1 MVITNTLKL
10 SGSKESNLL
19 SKVISVHLH
28 HILTVPDIADNVKLS
43 KDFMINIK
51 TWKDRKYCYIFNI
64 VRLPLLNRN
73 LKNIYDREIGQ
84 TGTHCNRVT

>member
-10 SGSKESNLL
+10 SGSKE
-19 SKVISVHLH
+19 ISVHLH
-28 HILTVPDIADNVKLS
+28 HILTVPDNVKLS
-43 KDFMINIK
+43 KDFKINIK
-51 TWKDRKYCYIFNI
+51 TYQKDRKYCHIFNI

-84 TGTHCNRVT
+84 TGTYCNTVI

>member
-10 SGSKESNLL
+10 SGSKESNRL

-28 HILTVPDIADNVKLS
+28 HILTVPDNVKLS

-51 TWKDRKYCYIFNI
+51 TSERQ
-64 VRLPLLNRN
+64 
-73 LKNIYDREIGQ
+73 EILSYFQ
-84 TGTHCNRVT
+84 YSQATTIE